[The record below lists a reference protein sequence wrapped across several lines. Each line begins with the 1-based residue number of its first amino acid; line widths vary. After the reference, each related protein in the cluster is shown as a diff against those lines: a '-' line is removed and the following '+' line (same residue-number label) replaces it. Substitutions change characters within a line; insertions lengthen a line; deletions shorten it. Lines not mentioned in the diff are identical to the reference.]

1 MRKLVLLSVAAAVVA
16 SGATAEKRTYINPLD
31 VDYRYNFE
39 QINEGVSYRTAA
51 DPAIVNHKGT
61 YYLFLTLADGYWRS
75 TNLIDWQFVTPTKW
89 PMQSMVAPAA
99 WSDGTRIIIQPAMM
113 EPGATL
119 SSTDPDKGKLD
130 FWVRRM
136 PELPGS
142 VNKDAALMTP

>member
-39 QINEGVSYRTAA
+39 QINDGVSYRTAA

-75 TNLIDWQFVTPTKW
+75 KNLIDWQFVTPTKW

-99 WSDGTRIIIQPAMM
+99 WSDGQRILLMPARM
-113 EPGATL
+113 EPG
-119 SSTDPDKGKLD
+119 SI
-130 FWVRRM
+130 
-136 PELPGS
+136 
-142 VNKDAALMTP
+142 